1 MLFELLRYFHFFAIF
16 GIAGTIIIENIAIQ
30 PAITS
35 EDVEN
40 LIKIDTVYQVCLI
53 LVLLIGL
60 TLWVGVGK
68 GSSFYS
74 ENPLFLVKIG
84 LFTLLVLISI
94 YPTLFYRQN
103 KGNNGEKIPVPS
115 IVPLI
120 LKAELAL
127 LLIIPLFAFLMA
139 RGIGLP
145 S

>member
-1 MLFELLRYFHFFAIF
+1 MLFELLRYLHFFMIL
-16 GIAGTIIIENIAIQ
+16 GIAGGIVVENIAIQ
-30 PAITS
+30 PTITP

-40 LIKIDTVYQVCLI
+40 LIKVNTAYQICLI
-53 LVLLIGL
+53 LALLIGL
-60 TLWVGVGK
+60 ILWFGIGK

-84 LFTLLVLISI
+84 LFTLLALLSTF
-94 YPTLFYRQN
+94 PSFFYRKN
-103 KGNNGEKIPVPS
+103 KDNSEKMIPVPS
-115 IVPLI
+115 MIPLI

-127 LLIIPLFAFLMA
+127 LLIIPVFAFLMA

>member
-35 EDVEN
+35 EDVRN
-40 LIKIDTVYQVCLI
+40 LIKVDTVYQVCLI

-68 GSSFYS
+68 DSSFYS

-84 LFTLLVLISI
+84 LFTLLALISI
-94 YPTLFYRQN
+94 YPTLFYWKN
-103 KGNNGEKIPVPS
+103 KDNNGEKIPVPS
-115 IVPLI
+115 VVPLI
-120 LKAELAL
+120 LKAKLAL

>member
-1 MLFELLRYFHFFAIF
+1 
-16 GIAGTIIIENIAIQ
+16 
-30 PAITS
+30 
-35 EDVEN
+35 
-40 LIKIDTVYQVCLI
+40 
-53 LVLLIGL
+53 
-60 TLWVGVGK
+60 VGK

-103 KGNNGEKIPVPS
+103 KDNNGEKIPVPS
-115 IVPLI
+115 IMPLI

>member
-1 MLFELLRYFHFFAIF
+1 MIF
-16 GIAGTIIIENIAIQ
+16 GIAGGIVVENIAIQ
-30 PAITS
+30 PTITP

-40 LIKIDTVYQVCLI
+40 LIKVNAAYQICLI
-53 LVLLIGL
+53 LALLIGL
-60 TLWVGVGK
+60 ILWFGIGK

-84 LFTLLVLISI
+84 LFMLLALLSTF
-94 YPTLFYRQN
+94 PSFFYRKN
-103 KGNNGEKIPVPS
+103 KDNSEKMIPVPS
-115 IVPLI
+115 MIPLI

-127 LLIIPLFAFLMA
+127 LLIIPVFAFLMA

>member
-35 EDVEN
+35 EDVRN
-40 LIKIDTVYQVCLI
+40 LIKVDTVYQVCLI

-68 GSSFYS
+68 DSSFYS

-84 LFTLLVLISI
+84 LFTLLALISI
-94 YPTLFYRQN
+94 YPTLFYWKN
-103 KGNNGEKIPVPS
+103 KDNNGEKIPVPS
-115 IVPLI
+115 VVPLI
-120 LKAELAL
+120 LKAKLAL
-127 LLIIPLFAFLMA
+127 LLIIPLFSFLMA
-139 RGIGLP
+139 KGIGLP

>member
-35 EDVEN
+35 EDVRN
-40 LIKIDTVYQVCLI
+40 LIKVDTVYQVCLI

-68 GSSFYS
+68 DSSFYS

-84 LFTLLVLISI
+84 LFTLLALISI
-94 YPTLFYRQN
+94 YPTLFYRKN
-103 KGNNGEKIPVPS
+103 KDNNGEKIPVPS
-115 IVPLI
+115 VVPLI
-120 LKAELAL
+120 LKAKLAL